1 MTTQAIDAEG
11 RATTNVAPDL
21 DQLARIF
28 VEAFPRLGVD
38 DQGLAIM
45 LYRLLAEGKPVSR
58 ERLAR
63 AFAWPAKTVSQ
74 TLSQW
79 PGVFYDE
86 SDQIIGF
93 LGLTVKQT
101 HHRLK
106 VNGVNV
112 YTWCAWDTLFLPRL
126 LNATA
131 TVTSTCAATGE
142 KIRLTVS
149 PARVEATDAA
159 DIVLSFLTPEKN
171 ELRENTITSFCHFV
185 HFFRSRKNGEAWVA
199 GHDGTFL
206 LSLQD
211 AFIVGKKKN
220 ELRFKD
226 VLGTGEHEI

>member
-1 MTTQAIDAEG
+1 MSTTKALPSCSIW
-11 RATTNVAPDL
+11 
-21 DQLARIF
+21 
-28 VEAFPRLGVD
+28 
-38 DQGLAIM
+38 
-45 LYRLLAEGKPVSR
+45 LLAEGKPVAR

-63 AFAWPAKTVSQ
+63 AFARPAKAVSH

-106 VNGVNV
+106 VNGITV
-112 YTWCAWDTLFLPRL
+112 YTWCAWDTLFLPQL

-142 KIRLTVS
+142 QIRLTVS
-149 PARVEATDAA
+149 PARVEVTDPA
-159 DIVLSFLTPEKN
+159 DIVLSFLTPDES

-185 HFFRSRKNGEAWVA
+185 HFFRSRKDGDAWVA
-199 GHDGTFL
+199 EHDGTFL

-211 AFIVGKKKN
+211 AFTVGKKKN

-226 VLGTGEHEI
+226 VLETGEYEI